1 MEVTMS
7 RILMVDDSKTS
18 RKILRGIL
26 EENGH
31 VIVGEAVNGAEA
43 IEMYKSLHPDITTMD
58 ITMPVM
64 DGLTALKEIME
75 FDPEA
80 KVVMVTAAGQ
90 KTKMIDAIKYG
101 AAEFLTKPF
110 EAAQII
116 EIINKVIN

>member
-1 MEVTMS
+1 MS

-31 VIVGEAVNGAEA
+31 VIIGEAVNGMEA
-43 IEMYKSLHPDITTMD
+43 IEMYKELHPDITTMD

-75 FDPEA
+75 YDPNA
-80 KVVMVTAAGQ
+80 KVIMVTAAGQ
-90 KTKMIDAIKYG
+90 KSKMIDALKYG
-101 AAEFLTKPF
+101 AAEFLAKPF

-116 EIINKVIN
+116 EIINKVNQLTS